1 MDRTD
6 ISIKITSIENDLE
19 LLKNGHIHE
28 LEKVPGT
35 PKCSTLANRMKHDLE
50 SIVSGYDSLLE
61 KQADSADRE
70 QFDLLTGLLKRLSDE
85 VATLSKKQPD
95 ALINAF
101 KVGQINRVLIP
112 LKEIMREEPSIEF
125 LDILAEPDTEGKS
138 DKSRNTYSD
147 TALILSQFLAASA
160 QHRANHYGTNWED
173 IRL

>member
-1 MDRTD
+1 M
-6 ISIKITSIENDLE
+6 ENDLE

-85 VATLSKKQPD
+85 VATLSKKATRCSYQC
-95 ALINAF
+95 I
-101 KVGQINRVLIP
+101 
-112 LKEIMREEPSIEF
+112 
-125 LDILAEPDTEGKS
+125 
-138 DKSRNTYSD
+138 
-147 TALILSQFLAASA
+147 
-160 QHRANHYGTNWED
+160 
-173 IRL
+173 